1 MSEALDK
8 IDKYK
13 NYILKELFYQC
24 TEKQQEFF
32 DHLYPYG
39 IDHIPKEKLDWAIQ
53 QCENT
58 IKENIKKG
66 IVNKKKI
73 INRFK
78 IMDI

>member
-8 IDKYK
+8 INKYK
-13 NYILKELFYQC
+13 YDILKELFYQC

-39 IDHIPKEKLDWAIQ
+39 IDHIPKEKLEWAII

-58 IKENIKKG
+58 IQKN
-66 IVNKKKI
+66 NSKKKSKKRKNI
-73 INRFK
+73 PRFEL
-78 IMDI
+78 MDI